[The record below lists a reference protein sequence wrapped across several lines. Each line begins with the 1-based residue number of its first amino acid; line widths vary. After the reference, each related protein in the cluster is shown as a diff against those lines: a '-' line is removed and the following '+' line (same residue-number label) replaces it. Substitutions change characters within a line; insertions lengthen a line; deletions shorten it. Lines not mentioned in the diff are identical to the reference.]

1 MQYSENDILKL
12 LELPHNKRLG
22 KDRLIQFCKGAGL
35 IIKPVQNTLKGKG
48 SRILYQIIENNYI
61 LKDQHWIDCIYNSNY
76 EVSNLGR
83 IRSKKNKRLLGFK
96 DDKGYYKVA
105 LGDKYKQIATHRIVY
120 FSFHPQDFV
129 NENIFTIDHID
140 GCRTNN
146 NINNLQKLTNLENI
160 TKMKQDQTNVQS
172 LLGQVVSKIGYQET
186 IKILNQIITRER

>member
-12 LELPHNKRLG
+12 LNLPHNKRLG
-22 KDRLIQFCKGAGL
+22 KDRLINLCKDAGL
-35 IIKPVQNTLKGKG
+35 IIKPVQETLKGKG
-48 SRILYQIIENNYI
+48 CRILYQIIENNYI
-61 LKDQHWIDCIYNSNY
+61 LENQNWIDCIYNPNY

-105 LGDKYKQIATHRIVY
+105 LGEKYKQIPAHRAIY
-120 FSFHPQDFV
+120 FSFHPEDFI
-129 NENIFTIDHID
+129 NETIFTIDHID

-172 LLGQVVSKIGYQET
+172 LLGKVVTKIGYEET
-186 IKILNQIITRER
+186 IKILNQIITRK